1 MVVVGASDDPAR
13 IGGAPISIL
22 KKYGYEGKIWGLNPK
37 YATVQGVPCF
47 ATPEALPE
55 PVDVAIFSVAAASMK
70 DMLPRLKARGLKGAV
85 VFSAG
90 FGESGAEGKALQAW
104 LRSYARDNGIAVLGP
119 NCVGQIS
126 FATRRC
132 LIFGNALTVLP
143 PSGSG
148 RIALLSQSGG
158 VATNIWAD
166 AYLAGTRFSH
176 MVTTGNEADLGV
188 VEFLD
193 YLADDPDTDAVIGY
207 IEALEDG
214 AAFCRAAA
222 RMRRAGK
229 PLVMIKVGKSPA
241 GRDAVASHTGLLS
254 SDDAGYQAAFDR
266 HGVIRAHTLQDL
278 NDYARVLSLKGA
290 KPKITA
296 ATTSGGAGVYVA
308 DLCAE
313 LGIELSVLSKRTEA
327 RLREFVPSFGRVRN
341 PVDLTAQ
348 VVNDV
353 SILETGLQV
362 LLDDP
367 STGVLLFLLS
377 GKGSKAQSEQ
387 VIAVFKRLQEKTSKT
402 LVVSWLGVTDEVR
415 ARAAQNGILVY
426 QDPGRFL
433 RPLREYFKAHAAPAR
448 PRKQRLPAVPAGKQG
463 RSRLAR
469 PAASVALT
477 RSMEGRMVL
486 PEPECLRLVE
496 AAGVRCPK
504 RWLVGSDAD
513 VRRHARKVR
522 YPCVLKIVAPVYAH
536 KSEAGGVVV
545 GIANAAELLRA
556 WRRMR
561 RRLKASEAMIVEQI
575 GRGVEVL
582 VGCMRDE
589 TFGTRL
595 TIGAGGL
602 WTNFA
607 ADAVTLIPPFD
618 EDYIRASLQRLS
630 IWGPLS
636 GARGQKKGAVDE
648 LVRAIAGI
656 AATGLA
662 LRDVVSEFEC
672 NPVIVT
678 EKAAI
683 PVDAIAFA

>member
-1 MVVVGASDDPAR
+1 MVIVGASDDPAR

-22 KKYGYEGKIWGLNPK
+22 KKYGYAGTIWGLNPK
-37 YATVQGVPCF
+37 YSTVQGVPCF
-47 ATPEALPE
+47 ARPEDLPGN
-55 PVDVAIFSVAAASMK
+55 VDVAIFSVAASSMK

-90 FGESGAEGKALQAW
+90 FGESGAEGRALQDW
-104 LRSYARDNGIAVLGP
+104 LRAYARDNGIAILGP

-143 PSGSG
+143 PSEAG

-193 YLADDPDTDAVIGY
+193 YLADDPQTDAVIGY

-214 AAFCRAAA
+214 AAFCRAAE

-241 GRDAVASHTGLLS
+241 GRDAVSSHTGLLS

-313 LGIELSVLSKRTEA
+313 LGIELAVLSEETEA

-348 VVNDV
+348 VVNDI
-353 SILETGLQV
+353 SILETGLKV

-387 VIAVFKRLQEKTSKT
+387 VIEVFKRLQAGTDKT
-402 LVVSWLGVTDEVR
+402 LVISWLGVTDEVR
-415 ARAAQNGILVY
+415 SRAAANGILVY

-433 RPLREYFKAHAAPAR
+433 RPLRDYFRAHAAPA
-448 PRKQRLPAVPAGKQG
+448 G
-463 RSRLAR
+463 RNASRA
-469 PAASVALT
+469 PAASAGKPVKARLAKLAAGAALT
-477 RSMEGRMVL
+477 RSKEGRMVI
-486 PEPECLRLVE
+486 PEPDCLRLLE
-496 AAGVRCPK
+496 EAGVTCPK
-504 RWLVGSDAD
+504 RWFVRSDAD
-513 VRRHARKVR
+513 VKALGKKVR
-522 YPCVLKIVAPVYAH
+522 FPCVLKVAAPVYAH

-545 GIANAAELLRA
+545 GIASAAELLRA
-556 WRRMR
+556 WQGMR
-561 RRLKASEAMIVEQI
+561 KRLKATEALVVEQV

-582 VGCMRDE
+582 VGCLRDE
-589 TFGTRL
+589 TFGMRL
-595 TIGAGGL
+595 TLGAGGL
-602 WTNFA
+602 WANFA
-607 ADAVTLIPPFD
+607 ADSVTLVPPFD
-618 EDYIRASLQRLS
+618 ADYIRASLKKLS
-630 IWGPLS
+630 IWGALS
-636 GARGQKKGAVDE
+636 GARGQKKAAVDE
-648 LVRAIAGI
+648 LVRTIAGI

-662 LRDVVSEFEC
+662 LRDSVSEFEC

-683 PVDAIAFA
+683 PVDAIAFS

>member
-1 MVVVGASDDPAR
+1 MVVVGASDDPTR

-22 KKYGYEGKIWGLNPK
+22 KKYGYPGKIWGLNPK
-37 YATVQGVPCF
+37 YSTVQGVPCF
-47 ATPEALPE
+47 AAPEDLPE
-55 PVDVAIFSVAAASMK
+55 NVDVAIFSLAAASMK
-70 DMLPRLKARGLKGAV
+70 DMLPRLKAKGLKGAV

-90 FGESGAEGKALQAW
+90 FGESGAEGRALQDW
-104 LRSYARDNGIAVLGP
+104 LRRYARDNGIAILGP

-132 LIFGNALTVLP
+132 LIFGNALTVFP
-143 PSGSG
+143 PVEAG
-148 RIALLSQSGG
+148 RVALLSQSGG

-166 AYLAGTRFSH
+166 AVLAGTKFSH

-193 YLADDPDTDAVIGY
+193 YLADDPGTDAVLGY

-214 AAFCRAAA
+214 GAFCRAAA

-229 PLVMIKVGKSPA
+229 PLVMIKVGTSPT
-241 GRDAVASHTGLLS
+241 GRDAVSSHTGLLS

-266 HGVIRAHTLQDL
+266 HGVIRARTLEDL
-278 NDYARVLSLKGA
+278 NSYARVFSLPGV

-313 LGIELSVLSKRTEA
+313 LGIEMSALSKRTED
-327 RLREFVPSFGRVRN
+327 RLREIVPSFGRVRN

-353 SILETGLQV
+353 SILEKGLRI
-362 LLDDP
+362 LLEDP

-387 VIAVFKRLQEKTSKT
+387 VIEVFQRLQAGTDKT
-402 LVVSWLGVTDEVR
+402 LVISWLGVTDEVR
-415 ARAAQNGILVY
+415 ARGTQAGLLVY

-433 RPLREYFKAHAAPAR
+433 RPLRDYFRVHGSAEKRAARR
-448 PRKQRLPAVPAGKQG
+448 PVPRERPVPAALAKAAQAL
-463 RSRLAR
+463 RLQPSA
-469 PAASVALT
+469 
-477 RSMEGRMVL
+477 EGRNVI
-486 PEPECLRLVE
+486 PEADCMDLLE
-496 AAGVRCPK
+496 AAGVKGPR
-504 RWLVGSDAD
+504 RWR
-513 VRRHARKVR
+513 VRSETELRAVARKVK
-522 YPCVLKIVAPVYAH
+522 YPCVLKVAVPVLAH
-536 KSEAGGVVV
+536 KSDVGGVVV
-545 GIANAAELLRA
+545 GIDSAAALLRA
-556 WRRMR
+556 WRGMKK
-561 RRLKASEAMIVEQI
+561 RLKATEVLVVEQV

-582 VGCMRDE
+582 VGAMRDA
-589 TFGTRL
+589 TFGLRL
-595 TIGAGGL
+595 TVGAGGV

-607 ADAVTLIPPFD
+607 ADTVTLIPPFD
-618 EDYIRASLQRLS
+618 EAYILERLKTLA
-630 IWGPLS
+630 IWAPLS
-636 GARGQKKGAVDE
+636 GARGQKKVAVDA

-656 AATGLA
+656 AMTARSLGGA
-662 LRDVVSEFEC
+662 VAEFEC

-678 EKAAI
+678 DKAAI
-683 PVDAIAFA
+683 PVDAIAFG